1 MQRWGVW
8 ARAVVCASMLFVG
21 QQSGAQ
27 AMDAASSL
35 SLPHDP
41 ISFQQGPGS
50 NIASSYCLICHSA
63 EYVYTQPPHSQER
76 WMEIIKKMK
85 HTFGCPIPDEQ
96 ISPLARYLFVQNT
109 VQPFPA
115 VKKIETPA
123 KMSDEKSGNPE
134 RGEAVY
140 RTHCLH
146 CHGRTGKGDGPIGKS
161 LVPPAADL
169 TKTHEKSDKDLL
181 QTIRNGRPGT
191 AMPSLKQDLSV
202 QEILDVLSYIRSL
215 SK

>member
-1 MQRWGVW
+1 
-8 ARAVVCASMLFVG
+8 
-21 QQSGAQ
+21 
-27 AMDAASSL
+27 
-35 SLPHDP
+35 
-41 ISFQQGPGS
+41 
-50 NIASSYCLICHSA
+50 
-63 EYVYTQPPHSQER
+63 
-76 WMEIIKKMK
+76 
-85 HTFGCPIPDEQ
+85 
-96 ISPLARYLFVQNT
+96 
-109 VQPFPA
+109 
-115 VKKIETPA
+115 
-123 KMSDEKSGNPE
+123 MSDEKSGNPE

-146 CHGRTGKGDGPIGKS
+146 CHGRTGKGDGPIGKL

-169 TKTHEKSDKDLL
+169 TKTHEKTDKDPL